1 MIVGAIAPVGSSNAK
16 SRLGVGRMA
25 ISASRSNR
33 LQYPKNSITIG
44 RITLYGFVAIGLAV
58 GSAGCNSTKTAQVA
72 APKPTVV
79 SAAPKPVE
87 SKPYVAQPKVQS
99 AQVSQIKP
107 GGGYQK
113 LGKPYRMAGKLYVP
127 QRVPGYDA
135 TGVASWYGK
144 QFHGRLTANGERFD
158 KNAIMA
164 AHPTMPLPSYARVT
178 NLENGKSIVVRVNDR
193 GPYAHDR
200 LIDLS
205 ERAANIL
212 DFRHQ
217 GTAKVRVQYIG
228 DAPLHGKDEQYIV
241 SSYQGLGPAP
251 KVRNRGSAAIL
262 AFAKQPSPRPAITF
276 AGDLSAEKL
285 DKAAVEAGT
294 PFDPF
299 FSISKVKAASEM
311 NNEAPS
317 AATSYAAADRV
328 SGAFEAIDILIR

>member
-1 MIVGAIAPVGSSNAK
+1 MAVSALRGNWLRIPKNTMTGGRIVSYGIAATVLAIASS
-16 SRLGVGRMA
+16 
-25 ISASRSNR
+25 
-33 LQYPKNSITIG
+33 
-44 RITLYGFVAIGLAV
+44 
-58 GSAGCNSTKTAQVA
+58 GCNSTKTAKVA
-72 APKPTVV
+72 APEPTVV

-87 SKPYVAQPKVQS
+87 SKPYVSQPKVQS
-99 AQVSQIKP
+99 AQASEIKP

-113 LGKPYRMAGKLYVP
+113 LGKPYRIAGKLYVP

-158 KNAIMA
+158 KNGIMA
-164 AHPTMPLPSYARVT
+164 AHPTMPLPSYARIT

-200 LIDLS
+200 LIDVS
-205 ERAANIL
+205 ERAAGIL
-212 DFRHQ
+212 DFKHQ

-251 KVRNRGSAAIL
+251 KARNSRSAAVL
-262 AFAKQPSPRPAITF
+262 ALTKQPSPRPAF
-276 AGDLSAEKL
+276 AFSGDLSAERL
-285 DKAAVEAGT
+285 DKATVDAGT

-299 FSISKVKAASEM
+299 FNVRKVKAAAGLEIK
-311 NNEAPS
+311 APA
-317 AATSYAAADRV
+317 AATSYAAANRV
-328 SGAFEAIDILIR
+328 SGAFEAIENLIR